1 MSSGVGGG
9 GPLGDVPCFG
19 DHPRPAFES
28 APIFT
33 FVTDGIESALAK
45 AREAA
50 GEKRIG
56 VMGANVPQQF
66 LAAGLVDEIR
76 VHLVDVLLGRGRRM
90 FDTLPQRIELRQTEV
105 SEDGGV
111 AHVVYRVVR

>member
-19 DHPRPAFES
+19 DHPRPAFAS

-56 VMGANVPQQF
+56 VMGANVPQQL

-76 VHLVDVLLGRGRRM
+76 VHLVEQRSILRRRPE
-90 FDTLPQRIELRQTEV
+90 FALA
-105 SEDGGV
+105 V
-111 AHVVYRVVR
+111 ACL